1 MPRLQYQQ
9 SYQQSLIVQWTA
21 HNLTFK
27 NKSASVKL
35 KGTLHLT
42 DVLRIRYQPEGQTR
56 SYCGIWPFSPTSD
69 KAYFLFR
76 PFSQI
81 LLYINV
87 HLFPSHTP
95 LRNRLQRLH
104 ISSTTYFILLFC
116 SDAIFFS
123 FQFYF
128 QILCCQLKRF
138 SLQPIGKYGQ

>member
-9 SYQQSLIVQWTA
+9 SYQQSQIVKWTA

-27 NKSASVKL
+27 KKSASVKL

-42 DVLRIRYQPEGQTR
+42 DVLCIRYQPKEQTR
-56 SYCGIWPFSPTSD
+56 SYCGILPFSATSD

-76 PFSQI
+76 TFSQL

-87 HLFPSHTP
+87 HLFPSHTHCETDCIGCIFL
-95 LRNRLQRLH
+95 LRCIL
-104 ISSTTYFILLFC
+104 SYFFC

-123 FQFYF
+123 LQFYF
-128 QILCCQLKRF
+128 HILCCQLKRF